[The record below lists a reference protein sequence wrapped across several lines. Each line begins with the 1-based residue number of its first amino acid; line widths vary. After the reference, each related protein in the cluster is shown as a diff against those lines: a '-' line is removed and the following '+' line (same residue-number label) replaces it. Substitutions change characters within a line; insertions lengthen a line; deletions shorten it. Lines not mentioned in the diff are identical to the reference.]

1 MKQKH
6 IELFQKGR
14 FNLHKWHSNVPSL
27 QSSNTKSKKKLAYA
41 KENFGNTI
49 VLTKILV
56 VVWDKN
62 HDNVSV
68 DKPEFNKK

>member
-14 FNLHKWHSNVPSL
+14 FNLHKWHSNVSSL

-41 KENFGNTI
+41 KKNFGNTI

-56 VVWDKN
+56 VVRDKN
-62 HDNVSV
+62 HDNLSV
-68 DKPEFNKK
+68 VKPEFNKK